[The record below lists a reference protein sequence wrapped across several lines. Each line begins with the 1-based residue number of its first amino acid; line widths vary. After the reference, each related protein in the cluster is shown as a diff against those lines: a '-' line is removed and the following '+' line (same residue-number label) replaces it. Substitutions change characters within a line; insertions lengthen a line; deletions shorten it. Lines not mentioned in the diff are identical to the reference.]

1 MTEARSASRIGQR
14 IFGLGAMALGL
25 LCLAWGDFLPGQPVP
40 SGFPGRTTL
49 AYAAGTLMFLTGAAM
64 EWRKTAAWAAVAL
77 GAYYAVIIVLLMNG
91 RLLLTQYAQYG
102 SYENVAEQL
111 AIASGALIVYA
122 ATARIDAAVAAR
134 LTRLGQLAFGVC
146 ALIFGGAH
154 FVYMNLTAPLVPKW
168 LPPSQVFWG
177 HATGSC
183 FLAAGLALLT
193 SIQARLA
200 AILLTVMIASF
211 AILIH
216 EPTLFAVPH
225 SRFNWSESVIN
236 FAIIGAAWVVAD
248 SLGRPDAFA
257 HRHPREPRLSPPT

>member
-1 MTEARSASRIGQR
+1 MSEARSTIKIGQR

-25 LCLAWGDFLPGQPVP
+25 LGLAWGDFLPGQPMP
-40 SGFPGRTTL
+40 SGFPGRTIL
-49 AYAAGTLMFLTGAAM
+49 AYIAGALMLLTGAAI
-64 EWRKTAAWAAVAL
+64 ELRKTAAWGAAAL
-77 GAYYAVIIVLLMNG
+77 AAYYAVIVVLLMNG

-102 SYENVAEQL
+102 SYENLAEQL
-111 AIASGALIVYA
+111 AIASGALILYA
-122 ATARIDAAVAAR
+122 ATARIDAVLAAR

-177 HATGSC
+177 YATGSC
-183 FLAAGLALLT
+183 FLAAGLAFLT
-193 SIQARLA
+193 GIQARLA

-216 EPTLFAVPH
+216 EPTLFADPH
-225 SRFNWSESVIN
+225 SRFNWSESIIN
-236 FAIIGAAWVVAD
+236 FAILGAAWVLAD
-248 SLGRPDAFA
+248 SLARPRRKALMQ
-257 HRHPREPRLSPPT
+257 PV